1 MLKLILTFIFFFI
14 ISCSSNDKDELIN
27 DQSVYDN
34 NTYQD
39 FELFNKAKKN
49 ITNKQFD
56 LALIQLDKIEVLFP
70 NSIYANKGMLL
81 NAYINFLLKDYE
93 KTRAIAENY
102 KKYYPGSADIIYANY
117 LEAMTYFVLIKKS
130 GYSQENA
137 NIALNKFTFI
147 LNAYPNNKY
156 EIDII
161 TKIDLIN
168 NNLANGKIKTAKFY
182 LTQGNNTGA
191 LVYLLDIFNNHSSSS
206 SIEET
211 LFYLTKTYYDID
223 EYDLAKKYASIL
235 AYNFPDSNW
244 YQKAYNIVNNLD
256 YMGEDK
262 NWFMLLNPIKIL
274 KNNSEKKPSNSEIQ
288 SLE

>member
-1 MLKLILTFIFFFI
+1 MLKPILICIFFFI

-70 NSIYANKGMLL
+70 NSTYANKGMLL
-81 NAYINFLLKDYE
+81 EAYVNFLLKDYE

-130 GYSQENA
+130 DYSQENA
-137 NIALNKFTFI
+137 NTALNKFSFI
-147 LNAYPNNKY
+147 LNAYPNSKY

-182 LTQGNNTGA
+182 LSKDNNTGA

-211 LFYLTKTYYDID
+211 LFYLTKIYYDIE
-223 EYDLAKKYASIL
+223 EYDLAKYYASIL
-235 AYNFPDSNW
+235 AYNFPDSKW
-244 YQKAYNIVNNLD
+244 YQKAYNIVNNI
-256 YMGEDK
+256 ENIEKDK
-262 NWFMLLNPIKIL
+262 NWFMLFNPIKIL
-274 KNNSEKKPSNSEIQ
+274 KNKSEIKPSNSDIQ

>member
-235 AYNFPDSNW
+235 SL
-244 YQKAYNIVNNLD
+244 IH
-256 YMGEDK
+256 
-262 NWFMLLNPIKIL
+262 I
-274 KNNSEKKPSNSEIQ
+274 SEPTRP
-288 SLE
+288 

>member
-1 MLKLILTFIFFFI
+1 MLKPILICIFFFI

-93 KTRAIAENY
+93 KTRAISENY
-102 KKYYPGSADIIYANY
+102 KKYYPGSTDIVYANY

-130 GYSQENA
+130 DYSQENA
-137 NIALNKFTFI
+137 NTALNKFTFI
-147 LNAYPNNKY
+147 LNAYPNSKY

-168 NNLANGKIKTAKFY
+168 NNLANGKIKIAKFY
-182 LTQGNNTGA
+182 LSQDNNTGA

-211 LFYLTKTYYDID
+211 LFYLTKIYNDID
-223 EYDLAKKYASIL
+223 EYDLAKNYASIL
-235 AYNFPDSNW
+235 AYNFPGSKW
-244 YQKAYNIVNNLD
+244 YQKAYNIVSNTD
-256 YMGEDK
+256 YIEKDK
-262 NWFMLLNPIKIL
+262 NWFMLFNPIKIL
-274 KNNSEKKPSNSEIQ
+274 KNQSEIKPSNSDIQ

>member
-130 GYSQENA
+130 DYS
-137 NIALNKFTFI
+137 LS
-147 LNAYPNNKY
+147 
-156 EIDII
+156 
-161 TKIDLIN
+161 LIH
-168 NNLANGKIKTAKFY
+168 I
-182 LTQGNNTGA
+182 
-191 LVYLLDIFNNHSSSS
+191 
-206 SIEET
+206 
-211 LFYLTKTYYDID
+211 
-223 EYDLAKKYASIL
+223 
-235 AYNFPDSNW
+235 
-244 YQKAYNIVNNLD
+244 
-256 YMGEDK
+256 
-262 NWFMLLNPIKIL
+262 
-274 KNNSEKKPSNSEIQ
+274 
-288 SLE
+288 

>member
-102 KKYYPGSADIIYANY
+102 KKYYPGSEDIIYANY
-117 LEAMTYFVLIKKS
+117 
-130 GYSQENA
+130 
-137 NIALNKFTFI
+137 
-147 LNAYPNNKY
+147 
-156 EIDII
+156 
-161 TKIDLIN
+161 
-168 NNLANGKIKTAKFY
+168 
-182 LTQGNNTGA
+182 
-191 LVYLLDIFNNHSSSS
+191 
-206 SIEET
+206 
-211 LFYLTKTYYDID
+211 
-223 EYDLAKKYASIL
+223 
-235 AYNFPDSNW
+235 
-244 YQKAYNIVNNLD
+244 
-256 YMGEDK
+256 
-262 NWFMLLNPIKIL
+262 
-274 KNNSEKKPSNSEIQ
+274 
-288 SLE
+288 